1 MMLGFF
7 FRVKI
12 VTISVFTN
20 LIYQAVSEAYVDGA
34 KGLKR
39 DTKNGVA
46 YANFAA
52 HKFSHLDLP
61 PLVSASVKEFRECG
75 QLCVDHSS
83 CFSFNCAAFLDNVE
97 RKILCQLL
105 QSDKYNKSS
114 KFAPSA
120 IFHHFSIKVGE
131 KKVKLKFY
139 LENCISTRVH
149 CRTQLRYFTA
159 QWKVCLFF
167 TLETEN
173 WIYYYLLREN
183 VMQIFEKRGV
193 NVIQRR

>member
-1 MMLGFF
+1 MDILQDIHNWHMQLDKTNLQRSNKQIHIASWQNYITVSCRLLPLLMMFSSF

-12 VTISVFTN
+12 LCVFTN
-20 LIYQAVSEAYVDGA
+20 LIYQAVSEVYVDGA

-52 HKFSHLDLP
+52 HTFSHLDLP

-83 CFSFNCAAFLDNVE
+83 CFSFNCATFLDNVE

-120 IFHHFSIKVGE
+120 RFHHFSIKVGE
-131 KKVKLKFY
+131 KRRGLLF
-139 LENCISTRVH
+139 LEHSFI
-149 CRTQLRYFTA
+149 
-159 QWKVCLFF
+159 LFAPS
-167 TLETEN
+167 
-173 WIYYYLLREN
+173 
-183 VMQIFEKRGV
+183 
-193 NVIQRR
+193 